1 MADSSPTERRIR
13 LPGVA
18 KGASL
23 VEACVIRAGT
33 SMRLSTPPR
42 LSASVQTFVRVT
54 ISAASSTEP
63 ARKEIMPPKSR
74 IWRAAISCPGWSESP
89 G

>member
-1 MADSSPTERRIR
+1 MRFAGT
-13 LPGVA
+13 A
-18 KGASL
+18 KGASA
-23 VEACVIRAGT
+23 VEACVMATGT

-54 ISAASSTEP
+54 SSSASSGLA
-63 ARKEIMPPKSR
+63 ARKETMPPKSR
-74 IWRAAISCPGWSESP
+74 IWRAAISWPGWSGRP